1 MKTTKILLATLVL
14 GIFFLSCKGKAP
26 ELKNTKWVDEKAYT
40 TLEFISDTMCIF
52 YTEGGHT
59 IEVVQETTD
68 TTYIDNYDE
77 ETGNYIDQ
85 WIVIFEAG
93 KTYEKIT
100 EDLAI
105 PYLYEYTYP
114 NISFIIN
121 DGVCTASTFREATV
135 KGDVITVNG
144 LDKVILTLVKEK
156 TK

>member
-14 GIFFLSCKGKAP
+14 GIFFLSCKEKAP

-59 IEVVQETTD
+59 IEFIRETTD
-68 TTYIDNYDE
+68 TSYIDRYDE
-77 ETGNYIDQ
+77 DDNFLGSEAI
-85 WIVIFEAG
+85 IFEAG
-93 KTYEKIT
+93 TTYEETT

-144 LDKVILTLVKEK
+144 LDKVILTLIKEK